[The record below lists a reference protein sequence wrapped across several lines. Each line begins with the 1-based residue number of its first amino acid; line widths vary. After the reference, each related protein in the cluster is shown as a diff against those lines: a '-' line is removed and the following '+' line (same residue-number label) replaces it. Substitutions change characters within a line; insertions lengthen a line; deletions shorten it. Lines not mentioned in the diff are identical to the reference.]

1 MTYNTNNEERDSAFS
16 KMKKDLE
23 LANKAYQD
31 LKAQYTILSSNQIT
45 KLRKEPS
52 NLSLA
57 IGHEHI
63 KTNIV
68 PTPSEQEL
76 LRENEFLKNRLK
88 LQQKKMAND
97 DVSKL

>member
-1 MTYNTNNEERDSAFS
+1 MT
-16 KMKKDLE
+16 K
-23 LANKAYQD
+23 KAYFD
-31 LKAQYTILSSNQIT
+31 MKAQCNILSQNQIS
-45 KLRKEPS
+45 KLKREPS

-57 IGHEHI
+57 IGNEHI

-88 LQQKKMAND
+88 VQQKNMGAFDATKIQSQN
-97 DVSKL
+97 